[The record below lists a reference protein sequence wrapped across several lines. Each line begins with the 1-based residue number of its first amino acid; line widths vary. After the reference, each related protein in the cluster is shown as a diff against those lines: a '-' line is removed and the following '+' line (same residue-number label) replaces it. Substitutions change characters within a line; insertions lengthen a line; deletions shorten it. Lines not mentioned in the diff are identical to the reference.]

1 MAALASLSTAPL
13 DQSRQVEWCLLFL
26 EHLNDFAT
34 LTWYLVANGRLVE
47 HVILRALTRLGSI
60 SFDTS
65 LPLLTYNQARDM
77 LITEAIATTP
87 NLGLDQH
94 YDGPVF
100 VEPASHCELP
110 DLRRLAFLLGQ
121 RLPSSLGTKCYDA

>member
-1 MAALASLSTAPL
+1 
-13 DQSRQVEWCLLFL
+13 LLFL

-34 LTWYLVANGRLVE
+34 LAWYLVADGRLVE

-60 SFDTS
+60 PFDTS

-77 LITEAIATTP
+77 LITEAIETLNP
-87 NLGLDQH
+87 GYDQR
-94 YDGPVF
+94 YDGRVF
-100 VEPASHCELP
+100 VKPASPCELP
-110 DLRRLAFLLGQ
+110 DLRRLTFLLGQ